1 MGRKAAMR
9 MANGY
14 VVRPLFRARTEDG
27 SHWMF
32 VVLPDDWWMITR
44 NGKEVGIGTSERA
57 SIAAG
62 VKEFLSLTRAM
73 VGSKAGCN
81 AAVGA
86 QLDRIERGRTAA
98 VKVAKSQGRVR
109 PHAPKGSS
117 AHLTTCG
124 TAVP

>member
-1 MGRKAAMR
+1 MR

-27 SHWMF
+27 NHWMF
-32 VVLPDDWWMITR
+32 VFLPDDRWMITR
-44 NGKEVGIGTSERA
+44 NGREIGIGTNDRA
-57 SIAAG
+57 SVIAG
-62 VKEFLSLTRAM
+62 VNEFSSLTRAI
-73 VGSKAGCN
+73 VASKAKCN

-98 VKVAKSQGRVR
+98 AKVAKSQGRVR

-117 AHLTTCG
+117 AHLTKYG